1 MQDCGQNL
9 SAEETPE
16 KNGARFQKAYENCQ
30 RQKSIEEKTCKGQK
44 ALKLQILSMNEY
56 AKKYVCIKKDKE
68 FRFLFKKGDSIVTD
82 AFVCYARESKRRVN
96 RIGIVTGKKVGNAVK
111 RSRAR
116 RVIREAFRLIEPLL
130 REKTQK
136 RYDFIFVARA
146 KTPAMKSTE
155 VYLRMEKQLLKRY
168 ATPANNQPDKIQK

>member
-1 MQDCGQNL
+1 
-9 SAEETPE
+9 
-16 KNGARFQKAYENCQ
+16 
-30 RQKSIEEKTCKGQK
+30 
-44 ALKLQILSMNEY
+44 MNEY

-130 REKTQK
+130 RDKTQK

-146 KTPAMKSTE
+146 KTPAMKSTQ
-155 VYLRMEKQLLKRY
+155 VYRQMENRLLKRY
-168 ATPANNQPDKIQK
+168 AVQEKYAPAEIQK

>member
-1 MQDCGQNL
+1 M
-9 SAEETPE
+9 S
-16 KNGARFQKAYENCQ
+16 
-30 RQKSIEEKTCKGQK
+30 
-44 ALKLQILSMNEY
+44 EY
-56 AKKYVCIKKDKE
+56 AKRYVCIKKDRE
-68 FRFLFKKGDSIVTD
+68 FKFLFRKGNSVVTD

-116 RVIREAFRLIEPLL
+116 RVIREAFRLIDPLL

-146 KTPAMKSTE
+146 KTSAMKSTQ
-155 VYLRMEKQLLKRY
+155 VYRQMENKLLKRY
-168 ATPANNQPDKIQK
+168 AVQENKAPAEIQKIK

>member
-1 MQDCGQNL
+1 
-9 SAEETPE
+9 
-16 KNGARFQKAYENCQ
+16 
-30 RQKSIEEKTCKGQK
+30 
-44 ALKLQILSMNEY
+44 MNEY
-56 AKKYVCIKKDKE
+56 AKKYVCIKKDRE

-116 RVIREAFRLIEPLL
+116 RVIREAFRLIDPLL
-130 REKTQK
+130 REKTQR

-146 KTPAMKSTE
+146 KTPAMKSTQ
-155 VYLRMEKQLLKRY
+155 VYRQMENRLLKRY
-168 ATPANNQPDKIQK
+168 AMQEKNTPAEIQK

>member
-1 MQDCGQNL
+1 
-9 SAEETPE
+9 
-16 KNGARFQKAYENCQ
+16 
-30 RQKSIEEKTCKGQK
+30 
-44 ALKLQILSMNEY
+44 MNEY
-56 AKKYVCIKKDKE
+56 AKKYVCIKKDRE
-68 FRFLFKKGDSIVTD
+68 FKFLFRKGDSIVTD

-116 RVIREAFRLIEPLL
+116 RVIREAFRLIDPLL

-146 KTPAMKSTE
+146 KTPAMKSTQ
-155 VYLRMEKQLLKRY
+155 VYRQMENKLLKRY
-168 ATPANNQPDKIQK
+168 AAQENKAPAEIQKIK

>member
-1 MQDCGQNL
+1 
-9 SAEETPE
+9 
-16 KNGARFQKAYENCQ
+16 
-30 RQKSIEEKTCKGQK
+30 
-44 ALKLQILSMNEY
+44 MNEY
-56 AKKYVCIKKDKE
+56 AKRYVCIKKDRE
-68 FRFLFKKGDSIVTD
+68 FKFLFRKGDSVVTD

-116 RVIREAFRLIEPLL
+116 RVIREAFRLIDPLL

-146 KTPAMKSTE
+146 KTPAMKSTQ
-155 VYLRMEKQLLKRY
+155 VYRQMENKLLKRY
-168 ATPANNQPDKIQK
+168 AVQENKAPAEIQKIK

>member
-1 MQDCGQNL
+1 
-9 SAEETPE
+9 
-16 KNGARFQKAYENCQ
+16 
-30 RQKSIEEKTCKGQK
+30 
-44 ALKLQILSMNEY
+44 MNEY

-116 RVIREAFRLIEPLL
+116 RVIREAFRLIDPLL

-146 KTPAMKSTE
+146 KTPAMKSTQ
-155 VYLRMEKQLLKRY
+155 VYRQMENKLLKRY
-168 ATPANNQPDKIQK
+168 AVQENKAPAEIQKIK

>member
-1 MQDCGQNL
+1 M
-9 SAEETPE
+9 S
-16 KNGARFQKAYENCQ
+16 
-30 RQKSIEEKTCKGQK
+30 
-44 ALKLQILSMNEY
+44 EY
-56 AKKYVCIKKDKE
+56 AKRYVCIKKDRE
-68 FRFLFKKGDSIVTD
+68 FKFLFRKGDSVVTD

-116 RVIREAFRLIEPLL
+116 RVIREAFRLIDPLL

-146 KTPAMKSTE
+146 KTPAMKSTQ
-155 VYLRMEKQLLKRY
+155 VYRQMENKLLKRY
-168 ATPANNQPDKIQK
+168 AAQENKAPAEIQKIK

>member
-1 MQDCGQNL
+1 M
-9 SAEETPE
+9 S
-16 KNGARFQKAYENCQ
+16 
-30 RQKSIEEKTCKGQK
+30 
-44 ALKLQILSMNEY
+44 EY

-68 FRFLFKKGDSIVTD
+68 FRFLFKKGNSIVTD

-146 KTPAMKSTE
+146 KTPAMKSTQ
-155 VYLRMEKQLLKRY
+155 VYRQMENRLLKRY
-168 ATPANNQPDKIQK
+168 AVQEKNTPAEIQK

>member
-1 MQDCGQNL
+1 M
-9 SAEETPE
+9 S
-16 KNGARFQKAYENCQ
+16 
-30 RQKSIEEKTCKGQK
+30 
-44 ALKLQILSMNEY
+44 EY
-56 AKKYVCIKKDKE
+56 AKRYVCIKKDRE
-68 FRFLFKKGDSIVTD
+68 FKFLFRKGNSVVTD

-116 RVIREAFRLIEPLL
+116 RVIREAFCLIDPLL

-146 KTPAMKSTE
+146 KTPAMKSTQ
-155 VYLRMEKQLLKRY
+155 VYRQMENKLLKRY
-168 ATPANNQPDKIQK
+168 AAQENKAPAEIQKIK

>member
-1 MQDCGQNL
+1 
-9 SAEETPE
+9 
-16 KNGARFQKAYENCQ
+16 
-30 RQKSIEEKTCKGQK
+30 
-44 ALKLQILSMNEY
+44 MNEY

-136 RYDFIFVARA
+136 
-146 KTPAMKSTE
+146 STE

-168 ATPANNQPDKIQK
+168 AAPANNQPDKIQK

>member
-1 MQDCGQNL
+1 
-9 SAEETPE
+9 
-16 KNGARFQKAYENCQ
+16 
-30 RQKSIEEKTCKGQK
+30 
-44 ALKLQILSMNEY
+44 MNEY
-56 AKKYVCIKKDKE
+56 AKRYVCIKKDRE
-68 FRFLFKKGDSIVTD
+68 FKFLFRKGDSVVTD

-116 RVIREAFRLIEPLL
+116 RVIREAFRLIDPLL

-146 KTPAMKSTE
+146 KTPAMKSTQ
-155 VYLRMEKQLLKRY
+155 VYRQMENKLVKRY
-168 ATPANNQPDKIQK
+168 AAQENKAPAEIQKIK

>member
-1 MQDCGQNL
+1 
-9 SAEETPE
+9 
-16 KNGARFQKAYENCQ
+16 
-30 RQKSIEEKTCKGQK
+30 
-44 ALKLQILSMNEY
+44 MNEY
-56 AKKYVCIKKDKE
+56 AKKYVCIKKDRE

-116 RVIREAFRLIEPLL
+116 RVIREAFRLIDPLL

-146 KTPAMKSTE
+146 KTPAMKSTQ
-155 VYLRMEKQLLKRY
+155 VYRQMENRLLKRY
-168 ATPANNQPDKIQK
+168 AMQEKNTPAEIQK